1 MACVHAVTVFLI
13 YFYMKPRGKNVSIDG
28 LPCSFPEI
36 FEICASHK
44 GLYVLPYYTAG
55 NDVAENAFGFIGGC
69 FCHVICFCQ

>member
-1 MACVHAVTVFLI
+1 VHAVTMFLI
-13 YFYMKPRGKNVSIDG
+13 YFYMKPKKVSI
-28 LPCSFPEI
+28 LTTFRSFPEI

-44 GLYVLPYYTAG
+44 GLYVLLYYPAG